1 MFHMLPYPAAPR
13 WGGHMEVQVMTI
25 SKSMWAALCNAAEWH
40 TDQQKRQPERSKQWV
55 FTMELEKYLNGHV
68 CAWPRYK

>member
-1 MFHMLPYPAAPR
+1 
-13 WGGHMEVQVMTI
+13 MTI

-68 CAWPRYK
+68 CSWPRYK